1 MARWYRTRQALLVVL
16 SGGMLLQTT
25 AGCEEL
31 LAPLIANVIS
41 SLVLNAL
48 FGGLG
53 M

>member
-1 MARWYRTRQALLVVL
+1 MRRWYRVRQVLLVVL

-31 LAPLIANVIS
+31 LAPIIANVVS

-48 FGGLG
+48 LSGLAF
-53 M
+53 